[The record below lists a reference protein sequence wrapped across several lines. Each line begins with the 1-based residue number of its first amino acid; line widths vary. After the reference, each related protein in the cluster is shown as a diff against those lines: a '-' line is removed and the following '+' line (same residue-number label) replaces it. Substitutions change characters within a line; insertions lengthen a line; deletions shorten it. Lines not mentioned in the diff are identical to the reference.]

1 MLYILDLIGT
11 AVFAITGS
19 LVAREKQLDL
29 FGVIAVAIVTAIGG
43 GTIRDVLLGATPVFW
58 IKDTAYIIVGVSA
71 AGAAFIII
79 RFYTLPRRLLLI
91 ADAFGLAVFTV
102 IGTQVAL
109 DYDVSP
115 LIAIIMGM
123 LTGVAGGIV
132 RDLLSD
138 EILLILRRDIY
149 ATASLAGATV
159 FVILSSTAINDD
171 LTLIFGVLTTL
182 TLRLAAIRWKWTLPL
197 MPTN

>member
-1 MLYILDLIGT
+1 MLYWFDLFGT

-29 FGVIAVAIVTAIGG
+29 FGVVVVAVVTAIGG

-58 IKDTAYIIVGVSA
+58 ITDTAYVIIAITA
-71 AGAAFIII
+71 AITTFAII
-79 RFYTLPRRLLLI
+79 RFFTLPRRLLII
-91 ADAFGLAVFTV
+91 ADAFGLAVFTI
-102 IGTQVAL
+102 IGTQAAL
-109 DYDVSP
+109 DRDVSP

-138 EILLILRRDIY
+138 EIPLILRRDIY
-149 ATASLAGATV
+149 ATASLVGATIYV
-159 FVILSSTAINDD
+159 ALSSSTLPDD
-171 LTLIFGVLTTL
+171 VTIICGVLTTL
-182 TLRLAAIRWKWTLPL
+182 GLRLAAIRWKWTLPL
-197 MPTN
+197 MPN